1 MSPSTEYRERYFD
14 FTWDAMV
21 WNGET
26 YGYPISVES
35 LGLIY
40 NKDIVQTAPES
51 FEALA
56 ELDAELSEEGKKA
69 ILFDYGEP
77 YYGWPLL
84 AANGGYPYKRTAE
97 GYDVG
102 DIGVNNAGAVEGAQ
116 RLRELI
122 DSGVLPEGTDYN
134 VMASRFNRGEVAT
147 MISGPWAWSN
157 LEKSGIDFGVAPLPK
172 VGEKRAKPLFGV
184 TAAMINAASPNDF
197 LATEFL
203 EGYLLDEEGLR
214 TFNSDGSL
222 GAVAH
227 RAYQAELGENPN
239 IAATLANAE
248 IGDPMP
254 NIPEMGAFWSA
265 MEPALVVSL
274 LWLVVAFHLRGQW
287 MFALLFLVLGAS
299 LAVVFGKREL
309 MSHRYVFPA
318 LAGMGVFVIFPLLYT
333 VGISF
338 SNYSSSNLLSE
349 ERVRAQFL
357 ERTYQA
363 EGSAF
368 DFRLY
373 REGERVRL
381 YLEAQGEE
389 TSIGASRLIS
399 EPLVDSESG
408 GSLAVH
414 PAQSPPAG
422 EVLGMREVIAE
433 RERLQ
438 RLVLTTPEGVELRM
452 AGLRHFAPILPRYT
466 ENPDGSLTDLRDG
479 TRLTPDR
486 EHGFFVD
493 GEGERLTPGWP
504 VAVGLDNYARVL
516 LDPDVR
522 GPFLAIFVWTFVFAG
537 LTVLFTLAVGFV
549 LASLLQWEQL
559 RGKAVYRTLLIL
571 PYAVPAFISILIF
584 KGMFNQS
591 YGEINLILEG
601 LFGIR
606 PNWFTDPAM
615 ARTMLLIVN
624 TWLGYPYMLLL
635 CMGLLQS
642 VPRDLYEASA
652 VDGGGPL
659 TNMFRITLPLIIKPL
674 TPLLIAAFAF
684 NFNNFV
690 LITLLTGGSPDI
702 LGASTPAGTTDLLVS
717 YTYRIAFQDAGQD
730 FGLAAAIATLIFLLV
745 MGLSLLNLRLSRVE
759 V

>member
-1 MSPSTEYRERYFD
+1 MFTTNASRGLPRHRSRSLAERYRR
-14 FTWDAMV
+14 W
-21 WNGET
+21 
-26 YGYPISVES
+26 ISR
-35 LGLIY
+35 
-40 NKDIVQTAPES
+40 
-51 FEALA
+51 AL
-56 ELDAELSEEGKKA
+56 
-69 ILFDYGEP
+69 
-77 YYGWPLL
+77 
-84 AANGGYPYKRTAE
+84 
-97 GYDVG
+97 
-102 DIGVNNAGAVEGAQ
+102 
-116 RLRELI
+116 
-122 DSGVLPEGTDYN
+122 
-134 VMASRFNRGEVAT
+134 VA
-147 MISGPWAWSN
+147 
-157 LEKSGIDFGVAPLPK
+157 
-172 VGEKRAKPLFGV
+172 
-184 TAAMINAASPNDF
+184 
-197 LATEFL
+197 
-203 EGYLLDEEGLR
+203 
-214 TFNSDGSL
+214 
-222 GAVAH
+222 
-227 RAYQAELGENPN
+227 
-239 IAATLANAE
+239 
-248 IGDPMP
+248 
-254 NIPEMGAFWSA
+254 
-265 MEPALVVSL
+265 ALVVSL

>member
-1 MSPSTEYRERYFD
+1 MFTTNASRGLPRHRSRSIAERYRR
-14 FTWDAMV
+14 WV
-21 WNGET
+21 
-26 YGYPISVES
+26 SR
-35 LGLIY
+35 
-40 NKDIVQTAPES
+40 
-51 FEALA
+51 AL
-56 ELDAELSEEGKKA
+56 
-69 ILFDYGEP
+69 
-77 YYGWPLL
+77 
-84 AANGGYPYKRTAE
+84 
-97 GYDVG
+97 V
-102 DIGVNNAGAVEGAQ
+102 AV
-116 RLRELI
+116 
-122 DSGVLPEGTDYN
+122 
-134 VMASRFNRGEVAT
+134 
-147 MISGPWAWSN
+147 
-157 LEKSGIDFGVAPLPK
+157 
-172 VGEKRAKPLFGV
+172 
-184 TAAMINAASPNDF
+184 
-197 LATEFL
+197 
-203 EGYLLDEEGLR
+203 
-214 TFNSDGSL
+214 
-222 GAVAH
+222 
-227 RAYQAELGENPN
+227 
-239 IAATLANAE
+239 
-248 IGDPMP
+248 
-254 NIPEMGAFWSA
+254 
-265 MEPALVVSL
+265 LVVSL

-299 LAVVFGKREL
+299 LAVVFGKRDL

-338 SNYSSSNLLSE
+338 SNYSSSNLLGE

-373 REGERVRL
+373 REGERRRL
-381 YLEAQGEE
+381 YLEAQGEDAD
-389 TSIGASRLIS
+389 IGTSRLVS
-399 EPLVDSESG
+399 EPLADSG
-408 GSLAVH
+408 QQGALAVH
-414 PAQSPPAG
+414 PTQSPPAG
-422 EVLGMREVIAE
+422 EALGMREVIAE

-438 RLVLTTPEGVELRM
+438 RLVLTTPDDVELRM

-466 ENPDGSLTDLRDG
+466 ENPDGSLTDRRDG
-479 TRLTPDR
+479 TRLTPDH

-591 YGEINLILEG
+591 YGEINLILENV
-601 LFGIR
+601 FGIR
-606 PNWFTDPAM
+606 PDWFTDPAM

-690 LITLLTGGSPDI
+690 LITLLTGGGPDI

>member
-1 MSPSTEYRERYFD
+1 
-14 FTWDAMV
+14 
-21 WNGET
+21 
-26 YGYPISVES
+26 
-35 LGLIY
+35 
-40 NKDIVQTAPES
+40 
-51 FEALA
+51 
-56 ELDAELSEEGKKA
+56 
-69 ILFDYGEP
+69 
-77 YYGWPLL
+77 
-84 AANGGYPYKRTAE
+84 
-97 GYDVG
+97 
-102 DIGVNNAGAVEGAQ
+102 
-116 RLRELI
+116 
-122 DSGVLPEGTDYN
+122 
-134 VMASRFNRGEVAT
+134 
-147 MISGPWAWSN
+147 
-157 LEKSGIDFGVAPLPK
+157 
-172 VGEKRAKPLFGV
+172 
-184 TAAMINAASPNDF
+184 
-197 LATEFL
+197 
-203 EGYLLDEEGLR
+203 
-214 TFNSDGSL
+214 
-222 GAVAH
+222 
-227 RAYQAELGENPN
+227 
-239 IAATLANAE
+239 
-248 IGDPMP
+248 
-254 NIPEMGAFWSA
+254 
-265 MEPALVVSL
+265 
-274 LWLVVAFHLRGQW
+274 

-504 VAVGLDNYARVL
+504 VSVGLDNYARVL

>member
-1 MSPSTEYRERYFD
+1 
-14 FTWDAMV
+14 
-21 WNGET
+21 
-26 YGYPISVES
+26 
-35 LGLIY
+35 
-40 NKDIVQTAPES
+40 
-51 FEALA
+51 
-56 ELDAELSEEGKKA
+56 
-69 ILFDYGEP
+69 
-77 YYGWPLL
+77 
-84 AANGGYPYKRTAE
+84 
-97 GYDVG
+97 
-102 DIGVNNAGAVEGAQ
+102 
-116 RLRELI
+116 
-122 DSGVLPEGTDYN
+122 
-134 VMASRFNRGEVAT
+134 
-147 MISGPWAWSN
+147 
-157 LEKSGIDFGVAPLPK
+157 
-172 VGEKRAKPLFGV
+172 
-184 TAAMINAASPNDF
+184 
-197 LATEFL
+197 
-203 EGYLLDEEGLR
+203 
-214 TFNSDGSL
+214 
-222 GAVAH
+222 
-227 RAYQAELGENPN
+227 
-239 IAATLANAE
+239 
-248 IGDPMP
+248 
-254 NIPEMGAFWSA
+254 

-652 VDGGGPL
+652 VDGGGAL

>member
-1 MSPSTEYRERYFD
+1 MFTTNASRGLPRHRSRSLAERYRR
-14 FTWDAMV
+14 W
-21 WNGET
+21 
-26 YGYPISVES
+26 ISR
-35 LGLIY
+35 
-40 NKDIVQTAPES
+40 
-51 FEALA
+51 AL
-56 ELDAELSEEGKKA
+56 
-69 ILFDYGEP
+69 
-77 YYGWPLL
+77 
-84 AANGGYPYKRTAE
+84 
-97 GYDVG
+97 
-102 DIGVNNAGAVEGAQ
+102 
-116 RLRELI
+116 
-122 DSGVLPEGTDYN
+122 
-134 VMASRFNRGEVAT
+134 VA
-147 MISGPWAWSN
+147 
-157 LEKSGIDFGVAPLPK
+157 
-172 VGEKRAKPLFGV
+172 
-184 TAAMINAASPNDF
+184 
-197 LATEFL
+197 
-203 EGYLLDEEGLR
+203 
-214 TFNSDGSL
+214 
-222 GAVAH
+222 
-227 RAYQAELGENPN
+227 
-239 IAATLANAE
+239 
-248 IGDPMP
+248 
-254 NIPEMGAFWSA
+254 
-265 MEPALVVSL
+265 ALVVSL

-389 TSIGASRLIS
+389 TSIGASHLIS

>member
-1 MSPSTEYRERYFD
+1 MFTTNASRGLPRHRSRSLAERYRR
-14 FTWDAMV
+14 W
-21 WNGET
+21 
-26 YGYPISVES
+26 ISR
-35 LGLIY
+35 
-40 NKDIVQTAPES
+40 
-51 FEALA
+51 AL
-56 ELDAELSEEGKKA
+56 
-69 ILFDYGEP
+69 
-77 YYGWPLL
+77 
-84 AANGGYPYKRTAE
+84 
-97 GYDVG
+97 
-102 DIGVNNAGAVEGAQ
+102 
-116 RLRELI
+116 
-122 DSGVLPEGTDYN
+122 
-134 VMASRFNRGEVAT
+134 VA
-147 MISGPWAWSN
+147 
-157 LEKSGIDFGVAPLPK
+157 
-172 VGEKRAKPLFGV
+172 
-184 TAAMINAASPNDF
+184 
-197 LATEFL
+197 
-203 EGYLLDEEGLR
+203 
-214 TFNSDGSL
+214 
-222 GAVAH
+222 
-227 RAYQAELGENPN
+227 
-239 IAATLANAE
+239 
-248 IGDPMP
+248 
-254 NIPEMGAFWSA
+254 
-265 MEPALVVSL
+265 ALVVSL

-389 TSIGASRLIS
+389 TSIGAARLIS